1 MKDNI
6 PQGMKTPMSTIMRA
20 LESIVFDDTHR
31 TGLVLEASG
40 GDVISKERPP
50 YGNEATEYIVE
61 LRYRD
66 LIDTAVLT
74 SHGEERANARKEMD
88 IMLA

>member
-1 MKDNI
+1 MA
-6 PQGMKTPMSTIMRA
+6 TIMRA
-20 LESIVFDDTHR
+20 LESIVFDDKHQ

-40 GDVISKERPP
+40 GDVIGKEPPP

-66 LIDTAVLT
+66 LIDTAILT
-74 SHGEERANARKEMD
+74 SHGEERANARKEME
-88 IMLA
+88 IVLA